1 MRVRVCA
8 AMALACSMPVA
19 GCLTSNL
26 VLTVRPDGSGHLD
39 QTTLVRAASIAEFE
53 KLTSPGG
60 AIQTTPEQLW
70 AEIEK
75 RSRSRLVGVPRMT
88 PVRNGDMMGTF
99 VAYDF
104 SDIRGLTDVD
114 LIPSMPG
121 LGGFW
126 RATSPDVSSATTVA
140 MSLEPIADGLERLT
154 IRLPRFRLD
163 PSTEPPSA
171 WASGSPTEMAAL
183 KSVMNGAHVTITVAS
198 EAPLVRTNSAF
209 REGNRITLVDVDV
222 AAALFSTEVQRM
234 SVTPGTFDELLAW
247 FATVPGVTLSPSP
260 DITLDFQ
267 NPSVTGRS
275 GVPTQPTTPAS
286 TDTEVFLAAL
296 TGAGAALAIGPPM
309 NISNNP
315 GYDNQPAFSADGTHV
330 FFASTRGSVTP
341 PSSALPK
348 TDIFSY
354 EIPSGRLFRVTQTP
368 ESEFSP
374 TVMPDA
380 AHLSMIRVE
389 ADGTQHLC
397 MVEPAHDPRRETTVM
412 LPAIQ
417 PVGYHAWIDAARVAL
432 YILGASGQPS
442 TLQIASLDDGRTRT
456 VATNVGR
463 SLQRMPSGSISFVQR
478 TLAGKDVTA
487 VLTELDVR
495 SLDTRMLVRFGSG
508 ISDPSVTWM
517 PDGTALM
524 AAGSTIYRWHAG
536 DQDWSIASHLDGFG
550 LHDITRLAVSPKGD
564 RIAIVAQK

>member
-1 MRVRVCA
+1 MRVRACGA
-8 AMALACSMPVA
+8 IALACLPSVA
-19 GCLTSNL
+19 ACLTSNL
-26 VLTVRPDGSGHLD
+26 VLTVRPDGSGRLE

-60 AIQTTPEQLW
+60 ATSTSPDQLW
-70 AEIEK
+70 AEIEN
-75 RSRSRLVGVPRMT
+75 RSHSPLVRLHPMT
-88 PVRNGDMMGTF
+88 PVKNGDMMGTF

-104 SDIRGLTDVD
+104 PDVRGLIDVD
-114 LIPSMPG
+114 LIPSLPG

-140 MSLEPIADGLERLT
+140 LELEPIADGLERLT

-183 KSVMNGAHVTITVAS
+183 KSLMNGAHVTITVRS
-198 EAPLVRTNSAF
+198 DAPLIRTNSPF

-222 AAALFSTEVQRM
+222 PTALFSREVQRM

-267 NPSVTGRS
+267 NPSVTGS
-275 GVPTQPTTPAS
+275 GATAQTS
-286 TDTEVFLAAL
+286 TSADTEVFLARL
-296 TGAGAALAIGPPM
+296 TGAGASLAIGPPQ

-315 GYDNQPAFSADGTHV
+315 GYDNQPAFSADGTQV
-330 FFASTRGSVTP
+330 YFASTRGSVTP
-341 PSSALPK
+341 PSSPLPK
-348 TDIFSY
+348 TDIFSH
-354 EIPSGRLFRVTQTP
+354 EIPSGRLFRITQTP

-374 TVMPDA
+374 TVMPDG

-389 ADGTQHLC
+389 ADGTQRLC
-397 MVEPAHDPRRETTVM
+397 SVEPATNPKRETSVM
-412 LPAIQ
+412 LPAVK
-417 PVGYHAWIDAARVAL
+417 PVGYHAWIDAARVAV
-432 YILGASGQPS
+432 YILGASGQPA
-442 TLQIASLDDGRTRT
+442 TLQIASLDDGRTQT

-463 SLQRMPSGSISFVQR
+463 SIQRMPSGSISFVQR
-478 TLAGKDVTA
+478 ETVRGDEITA
-487 VLTELDVR
+487 VLKELDVR
-495 SLDTRMLVRFGSG
+495 SLETRPLVRFASG
-508 ISDPSVTWM
+508 ITDPFVTWM

-524 AAGSTIYRWHAG
+524 AAGSTIYRWQSG
-536 DQDWSIASHLDGFG
+536 DQGWNAASHLDGFG